1 LARWGGLG
9 NQRYQ
14 VGFSGDVPSLDWE
27 NLALQPYFSATAANV
42 GYGYWSNDITGPGDD
57 MELYLRWV

>member
-1 LARWGGLG
+1 LKLKIIL
-9 NQRYQ
+9 
-14 VGFSGDVPSLDWE
+14 SGDVPSLDWE